1 MSYVGFVFVFKWTSK
16 HWSACILYVKSPME
30 RSLPFQPCCI
40 SWELVCRMYRRNQL
54 RFNYLILTWEVF
66 TFWVLWV
73 EDRRSFLQGVQFCIL
88 EKAGTESLGT
98 SGNPEHH
105 FNGRS
110 DQISQRNPAMTDVI
124 PTDKFTIFYHRAQR
138 KANTD
143 KRALL
148 SKLTAFEM
156 SVSSL
161 PCNETYL

>member
-1 MSYVGFVFVFKWTSK
+1 M
-16 HWSACILYVKSPME
+16 
-30 RSLPFQPCCI
+30 
-40 SWELVCRMYRRNQL
+40 
-54 RFNYLILTWEVF
+54 
-66 TFWVLWV
+66 

-156 SVSSL
+156 SVSFL